1 MGVRDRLAHA
11 WNAFTSQ
18 NAPDYRTSYEE
29 YGPSYG
35 ARPDR
40 IRRFVSNEKSM
51 ITSIL
56 TRISIDVAGVD
67 IRHVKTDENGRY
79 LEDVKSGI
87 NECLTVGANID
98 QPARHFRQDMALT
111 MFDKG
116 VIAIVPVDTTINPA
130 ESASY
135 DIQSM
140 RVGEVVAWYPSK
152 VRVEVYNE
160 KRGVR
165 EQLVLDKKHV
175 AIVENPLYPVMN
187 EPNSTLQ
194 RLMRKLNV
202 LDEIDSVG
210 GKLDIIIQ
218 VPYAIKSEARRAD
231 AIRRRKEVEF
241 QLSGSKYGVAYADAT
256 EKITQLN
263 RPAENQ
269 LMAQVEYLTV
279 MLYSQLGVTKEV
291 MEGTADEAAMLNYRN
306 RTLEPVLDALVESMR
321 RTFLT
326 KTARTQGHSIM
337 YFQNPF
343 KLIPIAQIAEIAD
356 KFTRNEITAANEIRQ
371 VIGFKPSKDPKADE
385 LRNSNMPAPSP
396 SGPDTSTPATQE
408 GDSQNGS

>member
-1 MGVRDRLAHA
+1 MAIKDRLAHA

-67 IRHVKTDENGRY
+67 IRHVKTDEDGRF
-79 LEDVKSGI
+79 LEVVRSGI
-87 NECLTVGANID
+87 NNCLTVEANID
-98 QPARHFRQDMALT
+98 QAGRHFRQDMALT
-111 MFDKG
+111 LFDKG
-116 VIAIVPVDTTINPA
+116 IIAIVPVDTTINPA
-130 ESASY
+130 ESSSY
-135 DIQSM
+135 DIQTM
-140 RVGEVVAWYPSK
+140 RVGEVIAWYPSK

-306 RTLEPVLDALVESMR
+306 RTLEPVLDALVEAMR

-343 KLIPIAQIAEIAD
+343 KLIPIGQIAEIAD
-356 KFTRNEITAANEIRQ
+356 KFTRNEIVAANEIRQ
-371 VIGFKPSKDPKADE
+371 VVGFRPSKDPKADE